1 MTTVGRGTVSGPAD
15 VAELEKLPFD
25 EAVGTRSTYGLLR
38 ASAETVPDRWA
49 LTFLPSPEPDVEA
62 VRLSHAEL
70 FAGVTQAANLFSEL
84 GVGPDDVVSFLLPG
98 LIETHLAFWGAE
110 AAGAVNPIN
119 FLLSAEHIA
128 EIMNAVEAKVL
139 VALGP
144 HPELDIWSKVEA
156 IRDLVPSLRAILTVG
171 EGAAGAEDFNAARA
185 ACRDDSLLNGRD
197 IGLDD
202 VASYFHT
209 GGTTGAPKLALHSQ
223 RNEVHIA
230 WSIGRMAGLR
240 ARDVLINGLPLFHV
254 AGALVVGLAGLAAGG
269 ELVMPTAAG
278 LRHPGVI
285 ENHWRIV
292 ERFGATI
299 VGGIPTSLAALL
311 NVPADGCDIR
321 SVRIAQSGGAPIPVA
336 LKQNFKE
343 AFGIDIFEGYG
354 MTESSG
360 LIVLT
365 PTGGPPRYE
374 YSGIPLPWGRVEVRQ
389 SLPDEEVGETLA
401 AGETGVIVYQG
412 PNVTPGYLGAA
423 ATAGRTEDGWFI
435 SGDLGHLSDDG
446 WLAITGRAKDLII
459 RGGHNIDPALIEE
472 ALQNHSAIET
482 CAAVGQ
488 PDGYAGE
495 LPVIYAVLKP
505 EAEATVEE
513 LQEFMADHIAERPA
527 LPKAVYLLDEMPLTA
542 VAKIFK
548 PALRLDAAGR
558 AFRAALAPLA
568 AEGIVASVQVGVG
581 SQTPWQALVT
591 IDSEI
596 ERPAAEARVQA
607 VLGVFDT
614 GIDIN
619 WVAGG

>member
-1 MTTVGRGTVSGPAD
+1 MVKGPAD
-15 VAELEKLPFD
+15 VAELEKLPFEQAV
-25 EAVGTRSTYGLLR
+25 EARSTYDLLR
-38 ASAETVPDRWA
+38 ASAEAVPERWA
-49 LTFLPSPEPDVEA
+49 LTFLPGPELDADPR
-62 VRLSHAEL
+62 RLTHAEL
-70 FAGVTQAANLFSEL
+70 FAGVTQAANLFAEL

-119 FLLSAEHIA
+119 FLLSAQHIA
-128 EIMNAVEAKVL
+128 EIMNAAESKVL

-156 IRDLVPSLRAILTVG
+156 IRDRVPSLRAVLTVG
-171 EGAAGAEDFNAARA
+171 EGAPGADDFNAALA
-185 ACRDDSLLNGRD
+185 AFRGDTLQSGRQ

-209 GGTTGAPKLALHSQ
+209 GGTTGAPKLALHSH

-230 WSIGRMAGLR
+230 WSIGHMAGLR
-240 ARDVLINGLPLFHV
+240 ARDVSLNGLPLFHV

-269 ELVMPTAAG
+269 ELIMPTAAG
-278 LRHPGVI
+278 LRHPGVMA
-285 ENHWRIV
+285 NHWRIV
-292 ERFGATI
+292 ERFGVTVI
-299 VGGIPTSLAALL
+299 GGIPTSLAALL
-311 NVPADGCDIR
+311 NVPADGSDIR

-336 LKQNFKE
+336 LKQNFKQ

-365 PTGGPPRYE
+365 PSGGPPRYE

-389 SLPDEEVGETLA
+389 SLADEGVGEAEA

-423 ATAGRTEDGWFI
+423 AGSGRTADGWFI
-435 SGDLGHLSDDG
+435 SGDLGHLSEDG
-446 WLAITGRAKDLII
+446 WLAISGRAKDIII

-472 ALQNHSAIET
+472 ALQNHAAVET

-505 EAEATVEE
+505 EARATIEE
-513 LQEFMADHIAERPA
+513 LQDFMADRIAERPA

-548 PALRLDAAGR
+548 PALRLDAARR
-558 AFRAALAPLA
+558 AFTAALAPLA
-568 AEGIVASVQVGVG
+568 EVGIAVAVEVSPG
-581 SQTPWQALVT
+581 SQAPWQAAVT
-591 IDSEI
+591 LGGGGD
-596 ERPAAEARVQA
+596 RQATEARVLA
-607 VLGVFDT
+607 ALGVFDT
-614 GIDIN
+614 GIDIT
-619 WVAGG
+619 WS